1 MYMNVL
7 SVFFCMGS
15 MYDVITS
22 LSCNKRGE
30 SIRFRVKPA
39 NLVIDRDVFQNSEN
53 ENTKNKPNGEAND
66 YLNPISEYAQFFQ
79 RKRNKHLSDGIDH
92 RWQNITTA
100 RSRETETFDEINT
113 YVENQ
118 RKLAMLRT
126 LENTHVSEIS
136 KLRLIQS
143 WPELFPTKKE
153 ALYAG
158 FEEFM
163 GENNTLKGK

>member
-22 LSCNKRGE
+22 LPCNKRGE
-30 SIRFRVKPA
+30 PIRFRTKPS

-53 ENTKNKPNGEAND
+53 ENKNDKPNSEANE
-66 YLNPISEYAQFFQ
+66 YLNPISEYTQFFQ
-79 RKRNKHLSDGIDH
+79 RKRNKHLLDGIDH
-92 RWQNITTA
+92 RWKNVTET
-100 RSRETETFDEINT
+100 RWMETETSDEINN
-113 YVENQ
+113 YIENR

-126 LENTHVSEIS
+126 LENTRVSEIT

-143 WPELFPTKKE
+143 WPEFFPTNKG

-163 GENNTLKGK
+163 GENNTLKWK